1 MSFGTAV
8 RRFATLAAR
17 TRAAVWPC
25 RVKLADNSTVA
36 VAKSAT
42 KGERVFQEQSAGWVQ
57 RHLATFNFPATGAFL
72 PQIGAEWEITAAE
85 IAAEVG
91 TRWRCFDLTRTA
103 AGTEHRCTC
112 FRLD

>member
-1 MSFGTAV
+1 VTPAAV
-8 RRFATLAAR
+8 RRFATIAAR

-25 RVKLADNSTVA
+25 TVKLADLSTVA

-42 KGERVFQEQSAGWVQ
+42 KLERTQNETGSGWVQ
-57 RHLATFNFPATGAFL
+57 RALATFNFPATGAFI
-72 PQIGAEWEITAAE
+72 PAIGGEWEITVSE
-85 IAAEVG
+85 LVDEVG
-91 TRWRCFDLTRTA
+91 TRWRCFDLTRSA